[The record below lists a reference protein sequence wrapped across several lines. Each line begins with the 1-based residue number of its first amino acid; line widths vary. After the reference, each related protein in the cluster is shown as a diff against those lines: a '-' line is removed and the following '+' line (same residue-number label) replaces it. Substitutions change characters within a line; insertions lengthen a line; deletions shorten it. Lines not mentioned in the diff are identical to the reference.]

1 MTSTS
6 ARLSEI
12 RLLLPQNTARTHKS
26 FKWNKSVQ
34 FSCGEHESVLHLI
47 CTVDWFLPPDRWL
60 RAAPIRDLLWV
71 LWEQSFLTI
80 MIEQCCQDKIN
91 QILIQTVSLELGDF
105 TDEGIRLV
113 NDGNFVFE
121 GEHHVGAESQLYVLV
136 AVDMTG
142 FYSIRGLKPI

>member
-1 MTSTS
+1 
-6 ARLSEI
+6 
-12 RLLLPQNTARTHKS
+12 
-26 FKWNKSVQ
+26 
-34 FSCGEHESVLHLI
+34 
-47 CTVDWFLPPDRWL
+47 
-60 RAAPIRDLLWV
+60 
-71 LWEQSFLTI
+71 

-142 FYSIRGLKPI
+142 FYSLRGLKPI